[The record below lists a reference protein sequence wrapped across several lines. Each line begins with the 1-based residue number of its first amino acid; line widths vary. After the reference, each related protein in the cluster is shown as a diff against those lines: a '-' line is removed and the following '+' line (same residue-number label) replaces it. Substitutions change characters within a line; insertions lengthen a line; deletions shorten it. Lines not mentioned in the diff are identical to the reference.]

1 MGSVQRNLFIALV
14 VVAVISGGTYL
25 YVRGQL
31 SDAVDNLTVELSD
44 LTVEGLSL
52 FPPEV
57 NLTLTY
63 EVRNTSGMDFDVSID
78 GRLYYGETLLTPL
91 VVDKQHVEA
100 MGSSPVE
107 VDVPLSDSLLQALGG
122 YSDEA
127 EYRVEGTLT
136 ATHRFMGLVPVSVTR
151 SLS

>member
-1 MGSVQRNLFIALV
+1 MSSSQRALMGLAI
-14 VVAVISGGTYL
+14 VAFLSIGTYL
-25 YVRGQL
+25 YVQGQL
-31 SDAVDNLTVELSD
+31 SDAVDGVTVEFSGLK
-44 LTVEGLSL
+44 VEGLRI

-63 EVRNTSGMDFDVSID
+63 MVRNTSGMDFDVSID

-91 VVDKQHVEA
+91 MVEAQHVDA
-100 MGSSPVE
+100 MGSSPVK
-107 VDVPLSDSLLQALGG
+107 VGVTLNGGLLQALGG
-122 YSDEA
+122 YGDET
-127 EYRVEGTLT
+127 EYRVEGALT

>member
-1 MGSVQRNLFIALV
+1 MGSAQRNLFIALA
-14 VVAVISGGTYL
+14 VVAVISGGSYL
-25 YVRGQL
+25 YIRGQL

-44 LTVEGLSL
+44 LTVEDLSL

-91 VVDKQHVEA
+91 IVDEQHVEA

-107 VDVPLSDSLLQALGG
+107 VDVTLSGSMLQALGG

-136 ATHRFMGLVPVSVTR
+136 ATHRFMGLVPVSVTK

>member
-1 MGSVQRNLFIALV
+1 MGSQRSLFIALV
-14 VVAVISGGTYL
+14 IVAVISGGSYL
-25 YVRGQL
+25 YVQSQL
-31 SDAVDNLTVELSD
+31 SEAVDGLTVEFSD
-44 LTVEGLSL
+44 LTVTGFSL

-78 GRLYYGETLLTPL
+78 GRLYYDDTLLTPL
-91 VVDKQHVEA
+91 VVEEQRVEA
-100 MGSSPVE
+100 MGFSPVE
-107 VDVPLSDSLLQALGG
+107 VDVALGGSLLQAMGG
-122 YSDEA
+122 YSDES

-136 ATHRFMGLVPVSVTR
+136 ATHMFMGLVPVSVTR

>member
-1 MGSVQRNLFIALV
+1 MGSAQRNLFIALV

-44 LTVEGLSL
+44 LTVEGLGL

-63 EVRNTSGMDFDVSID
+63 EVRNTSGMDFNVSID

-107 VDVPLSDSLLQALGG
+107 VDVTLSDSLLQALGG

>member
-1 MGSVQRNLFIALV
+1 MGSAQRNLLVALA
-14 VVAVISGGTYL
+14 VVAIISGGSYL

-31 SDAVDNLTVELSD
+31 SDAVDNLTMELSD
-44 LTVEGLSL
+44 LTVKGFSL
-52 FPPEV
+52 LPPEV

-91 VVDKQHVEA
+91 VVEEQHVDA

-107 VDVPLSDSLLQALGG
+107 VDVNLSGSLLQALGD

>member
-1 MGSVQRNLFIALV
+1 MGSAQRNLLVALA
-14 VVAVISGGTYL
+14 VVAIISGGSYL

-31 SDAVDNLTVELSD
+31 SDAVDNLTMELSD
-44 LTVEGLSL
+44 LTVKGLSL
-52 FPPEV
+52 IPPEV

-63 EVRNTSGMDFDVSID
+63 EVRNTSGMDFSVSID

-91 VVDKQHVEA
+91 IVEEQHVDA
-100 MGSSPVE
+100 MGSSPVD
-107 VDVPLSDSLLQALGG
+107 VDVTLSSSLLQALGD

-127 EYRVEGTLT
+127 KYRVEGTLT
-136 ATHRFMGLVPVSVTR
+136 VTHMFMGLVPVSVTK

>member
-44 LTVEGLSL
+44 LTVEGLGL

-78 GRLYYGETLLTPL
+78 GRLYYGKTLLTPL

-107 VDVPLSDSLLQALGG
+107 VDVTLSDSLLQALGG

>member
-1 MGSVQRNLFIALV
+1 MGSAQRNLLVALA

-31 SDAVDNLTVELSD
+31 SDAVDGLTVEFSGLS
-44 LTVEGLSL
+44 VEGFSL

-63 EVRNTSGMDFDVSID
+63 LVRNNSGMGFDVSID

-91 VVDKQHVEA
+91 VVEGQHVDA
-100 MGSSPVE
+100 MGSSSVE
-107 VDVPLSDSLLQALGG
+107 VDVALSGSLLQALGG

-136 ATHRFMGLVPVSVTR
+136 ATHRFMGLVPVSVTK

>member
-1 MGSVQRNLFIALV
+1 MGSAQRNLFIALV

-31 SDAVDNLTVELSD
+31 SDAVDGLTVEFSD
-44 LTVEGLSL
+44 LTVKGFSL

-63 EVRNTSGMDFDVSID
+63 AVRNTSGMDFDVSID

-91 VVDKQHVEA
+91 IVEEQHVDA
-100 MGSSPVE
+100 MGSSPVD
-107 VDVPLSDSLLQALGG
+107 VDVTLSGSLLQALGG

-127 EYRVEGTLT
+127 KYRVEGTLK
-136 ATHRFMGLVPVSVTR
+136 ATHRFMGLVPISVTK

>member
-1 MGSVQRNLFIALV
+1 MGSAQRNLFIALV

-107 VDVPLSDSLLQALGG
+107 VDVTLSDSLLQALGG

-127 EYRVEGTLT
+127 KYRVEGTLT